1 MSKKIKIIL
10 SATAITTAAVG
21 TTAVAGYYFF
31 KKNDHQT
38 SIQPAENNNSS
49 NNQNVDDKP
58 KINQNGSIKKDKKVL
73 ATSKNKDVEEKKI
86 EENLEKKDSK
96 KESEISSNPSDENT
110 SAKTEEP
117 IVTKPSS
124 ETSNSTSTAEQPTT
138 SKPNNSDNNPSEPA
152 VEEPAVSTR
161 DEEFEN
167 VAHLDVAIDNS
178 NLRFSEI
185 HKENFSINNPNS
197 NLTYEIESFKL
208 NDNQTSISIVV
219 KITKGE
225 QSKTY
230 TIENFTN
237 FKTEEQYYNE
247 LLTEKIEHL
256 TLITKNESVNKKL
269 NEYTINDFAVNI
281 PDDDYQ
287 YNLQSLTPVTE
298 DQETGIRVTTIS
310 GTISK
315 DNHSKEFSSQV
326 SWKFETDKE
335 IVQRVIKNKQ
345 IYQAQID
352 KLFNKQLIPS
362 EIDLN
367 PEVLYY
373 HDTQDDVFFIV
384 NRAEES
390 NDVEGTT
397 RLQFNVRKNDYVSS
411 VALTFNGF
419 NKIVPEDK
427 DYNNTHRSAAW
438 NINAQEADPTSYKKD
453 YVFTPIG
460 LGGKIGQNYWYVNS
474 DQSKD
479 ITFEINKKNNKP
491 IYVYKLELIFLY
503 YSNYYK
509 ESNYYHIEY
518 KTSASGN
525 WHQADMSTIVKQ
537 EIKPWPYAIPHITNT
552 IDIKKE
558 VTAIRIVF
566 EKGKQP
572 SSYVNLSSLMP
583 YIKKYDYSN
592 ETTDNNVVETTT
604 IEENINNTEVTN
616 NLQTNENPTL
626 TSSDNTTS
634 SEHPVTSAETPEEPS
649 VVNSPEEPVV
659 KEQPSTPTDN
669 STTTAVDD
677 HSSVNDD
684 QSANN
689 TNSTEDINVIPST
702 PEEITVSNSN
712 DSEPTNAI
720 TTIEEPTTSE
730 PNNSDNTTNEP
741 VVEEPI
747 VPSRDEEFENAAHLD
762 VAIDN
767 NNLRF
772 GEIQKENFSISN
784 PNSNLSYEIESFKL
798 NENKTSISIV
808 VKITKGEKSKT
819 YTIDNFTNFKTEEQ
833 YYNELLTEKIEHLTL
848 ITKNEA
854 VNKKLN
860 EYTINDFAVNI
871 PDDDY
876 QYNLQSLT
884 PVTED
889 QETGI
894 RVTTISG
901 TISKDNHSK
910 IFSAQVRWKFET
922 DKEIVQR
929 VIKNKQVYQAQI
941 DKLFNKQLIPSEI
954 DLNSSS
960 LHYHDT
966 KDDVNFTISRAES
979 LKDYEGTAILVYTVT
994 KNNASSTTSLTFSGF
1009 NKIVAEDKDY
1019 RNRNRSATWNIN
1031 APQQSSSWK
1040 KEYVFDP
1047 VGAFGKIGKNYW
1059 YVNTN
1064 QKQDITFEITKKN
1077 NKPIYVYSL
1086 ELIFMNYYG
1095 YYKDQPFYHIEY
1107 KTVDGSWHK
1116 ADMKTLVK
1124 RNQNHHT
1131 IPHTHNTIDIK
1142 HEVTG
1147 LKVVFEK
1154 GKQPAYYNHISS
1166 LMPYIKER

>member
-21 TTAVAGYYFF
+21 ATAVAGYYFF

-58 KINQNGSIKKDKKVL
+58 KVNQNGSIKKDKKVL
-73 ATSKNKDVEEKKI
+73 ATSKNKDVEEKKQ
-86 EENLEKKDSK
+86 EENLEKEDSK

-110 SAKTEEP
+110 SAKKEEP
-117 IVTKPSS
+117 ITS
-124 ETSNSTSTAEQPTT
+124 EPDSEISDSTTTTEQPTT
-138 SKPNNSDNNPSEPA
+138 IKPNNSDNIPSEPV
-152 VEEPAVSTR
+152 VEEPIDTTR

-167 VAHLDVAIDNS
+167 ATHLDVTINDN
-178 NLRFSEI
+178 NLRFSQIE
-185 HKENFSINNPNS
+185 KTNFSINNPNS

-208 NDNQTSISIVV
+208 NENKTSISIVV

-225 QSKTY
+225 KSKTY
-230 TIENFTN
+230 TIDNFTN

-256 TLITKNESVNKKL
+256 TLITKNESINKKL
-269 NEYTINDFAVNI
+269 NDYTINDFAVNI

-315 DNHSKEFSSQV
+315 DNHSKKFSSQV

-352 KLFNKQLIPS
+352 KLFNKKLIPS

-373 HDTQDDVFFIV
+373 HDTQDDVFFTV

-427 DYNNTHRSAAW
+427 DYNNTHRSATW

-566 EKGKQP
+566 EKEKQP

-592 ETTDNNVVETTT
+592 ETTT
-604 IEENINNTEVTN
+604 IEENTNTTEEINNSQV
-616 NLQTNENPTL
+616 NENPTL
-626 TSSDNTTS
+626 TSSDNSTS
-634 SEHPVTSAETPEEPS
+634 SEQPVTTTETPEEPS
-649 VVNSPEEPVV
+649 VVNSTEEPVVV
-659 KEQPSTPTDN
+659 KEQPSISTDN
-669 STTTAVDD
+669 STTTAVGD

-689 TNSTEDINVIPST
+689 PNSTEDNNVVSST
-702 PEEITVSNSN
+702 PEEITASNSN
-712 DSEPTNAI
+712 DSEPANSTA
-720 TTIEEPTTSE
+720 TAEQPTISK
-730 PNNSDNTTNEP
+730 PNNSGNNPSEP
-741 VVEEPI
+741 VVEEPA
-747 VPSRDEEFENAAHLD
+747 VPTRDEEFENAAHLD
-762 VAIDN
+762 VTIDN
-767 NNLRF
+767 SNLRF
-772 GEIQKENFSISN
+772 VEIQKTNFSINNS
-784 PNSNLSYEIESFKL
+784 NSNLTYEIESFKL
-798 NENKTSISIV
+798 NDNQTSISIV
-808 VKITKGEKSKT
+808 VKITKGEQSKT

-833 YYNELLTEKIEHLTL
+833 YYNELLTEKIENLTL
-848 ITKNEA
+848 ITKNES

-884 PVTED
+884 PVTEV

-894 RVTTISG
+894 RVSTISG

-910 IFSAQVRWKFET
+910 AFNSQVSWKFET

-960 LHYHDT
+960 LHYYDT

-979 LKDYEGTAILVYTVT
+979 LKDYEGTATLLYTVR
-994 KNNASSTTSLTFSGF
+994 KNNASSTVSLTFNGF

-1019 RNRNRSATWNIN
+1019 RNKNRSATWNIS
-1031 APQQSSSWK
+1031 APQPSSNWR

-1047 VGAFGKIGKNYW
+1047 VGSWGYWGKNYW
-1059 YVNTN
+1059 YTNRNTGQN
-1064 QKQDITFEITKKN
+1064 INFEITKKN

-1086 ELIFMNYYG
+1086 ELIFIKDGSYYN
-1095 YYKDQPFYHIEY
+1095 DQTFYHIEY
-1107 KTVDGSWHK
+1107 KTANNNNWQRANMNTIAKHNQWHNG
-1116 ADMKTLVK
+1116 V
-1124 RNQNHHT
+1124 QHV
-1131 IPHTHNTIDIK
+1131 HNTIDIK
-1142 HEVTG
+1142 HEVTAIRI
-1147 LKVVFEK
+1147 VFEK
-1154 GKQPAYYNHISS
+1154 GKQPKYVHISS
-1166 LMPYIKER
+1166 LMPYIKEK